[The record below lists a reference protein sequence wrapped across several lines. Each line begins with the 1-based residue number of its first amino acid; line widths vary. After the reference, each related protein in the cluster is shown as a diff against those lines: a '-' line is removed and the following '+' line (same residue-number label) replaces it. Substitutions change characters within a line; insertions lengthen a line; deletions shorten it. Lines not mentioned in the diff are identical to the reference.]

1 MVKTSLKS
9 LLRVVEYLLSRVIKV
24 IPSEGVPNIS
34 LQILLINTSSS
45 RHFLAKSECTKDSV
59 SHTLIESVVLLLQP
73 YLKLY
78 IIVLNR
84 VCGATILYD
93 RYHLHHQC
101 TMGQAV
107 EIDILEVHKSKQ
119 ILHAHL

>member
-45 RHFLAKSECTKDSV
+45 RHFLATSECTKDSV

-73 YLKLY
+73 YFILY
-78 IIVLNR
+78 IIVLSR
-84 VCGATILYD
+84 VCGATISYD
-93 RYHLHHQC
+93 RYPPHHQWLLLF
-101 TMGQAV
+101 TIFMVTFVAAG
-107 EIDILEVHKSKQ
+107 
-119 ILHAHL
+119 